1 VKILH
6 LIYDHSRN
14 PWVGGGGAVRAY
26 EIGKRLVRQGHEV
39 TIVSGNYPAAG
50 NYSEGGLRFIFA
62 GSTKNYVFS
71 TFSYAL
77 EAASLVKKQ
86 GREFDIIVEDFAP
99 WNPVFS
105 VFLTKKPVV
114 LHINHLEG
122 INILRRWWFAGSPFF
137 LIERFYPKFFK
148 HVTALSEETRK
159 KIRVA
164 GALIVPAGI
173 DEDFF
178 KENNV
183 LNGNGLVPSKSQTLG
198 GANEAVPPLLYIGR
212 LHIKNKGLDTLLA
225 AMKGHDIKLL
235 IAGRGHDEACLKQMI
250 IRSSLKN
257 VTLAGFVGENEKIHL
272 LQNTQALVLPSR
284 FEGWGIV
291 VLEAAACGKPVIV
304 SDIPELQYAVDAG
317 FGISFKT
324 GDAQD
329 LAQKIKF
336 LIENAPRRI
345 EMGQKA
351 REYARDYTWDKIS
364 LDYERLLLKIIKD
377 WQRAKG

>member
-1 VKILH
+1 MKILH
-6 LIYDHSRN
+6 LIYDHIHN
-14 PWVGGGGAVRAY
+14 PWVGGGGAVRVY
-26 EIGKRLVRQGHEV
+26 EIYERLCRQGHEV

-50 NYSEGGLRFIFA
+50 NYSEGSLRFVFA
-62 GSTKNYVFS
+62 GSGKNYVLS

-77 EAASLVKKQ
+77 EAASMVKKQ
-86 GREFDIIVEDFAP
+86 GQGFDIIVEDFAP

-105 VFLTKKPVV
+105 AFLTKKPVV
-114 LHINHLEG
+114 LHINHREG
-122 INILRRWWFAGSPFF
+122 INILRRWWVAGAPFF

-148 HVTALSEETRK
+148 HVTVLSEETRK
-159 KIRVA
+159 KIRIA

-178 KENNV
+178 KESS
-183 LNGNGLVPSKSQTLG
+183 LLSSNGWVPSKSQTLG
-198 GANEAVPPLLYIGR
+198 GANEAVPPLLYVGR
-212 LHIKNKGLDTLLA
+212 LHIKNKGLDTLLT

-235 IAGRGHDEACLKQMI
+235 IAGRGKDEDCLKQMI
-250 IRSSLKN
+250 KRFRLKN
-257 VTLAGFVGENEKIHL
+257 VALAGFVGENEKIHL

-304 SDIPELQYAVDAG
+304 SDIPELRYSVDAG

-324 GDAQD
+324 GDAKD

-336 LIENAPRRI
+336 LIENEPLRI

-351 REYARDYTWDKIS
+351 REYAKDYTWDKIS
-364 LDYERLLLKIIKD
+364 LDYERLLLEVIKD
-377 WQRAKG
+377 RQ